1 MFHGTTIE
9 DLMNIVVRA
18 EEHARMPEALEVKSP
33 IETREMMPGFLY
45 EVTNQQVWYG
55 VA

>member
-9 DLMNIVVRA
+9 DLMNIVERA
-18 EEHARMPEALEVKSP
+18 EEHARMPESLEAKTLEP
-33 IETREMMPGFLY
+33 HQLMPGFLY
-45 EVTNQQVWYG
+45 EVTNQQVWSG